1 VWGGS
6 LASDFEERG
15 GRRFATEAGLG
26 CTSYGSNLTFQRLT
40 VIYFGLSVAVG
51 NPH

>member
-1 VWGGS
+1 MWGGS
-6 LASDFEERG
+6 LASGFGERH
-15 GRRFATEAGLG
+15 GRRFAAEAGLE

-51 NPH
+51 SPH